1 MQFKHPEILYVLF
14 ALLIPIIIHLFQL
27 QRFTKT
33 PFTNIKFLK
42 EIEFQTRKSSQLK
55 KWLVLL
61 SRLGIFAALIMAFAQ
76 PFSSNKDTSKDWLTT
91 IYLDNS
97 LSMQTKG
104 ERGELL
110 KRAVQDIAEHIP
122 NKGQF
127 SLLTNEQL
135 FTNLSKG
142 LLVEQLKNTTYSPS
156 KSNLKTVL
164 LQTQQTFDKNKD
176 KNNKLLLLSDFQ
188 ENTNSSEESPNFVS
202 LVSNKYELD
211 FVQLKPKSP
220 FNIAID
226 SVSILEKNTDT
237 ILLEIVLKNDG
248 ESEKKISVQALQNE
262 IVLAKN
268 TLDIPANKTQKT
280 KLLVPEKI
288 DNISIQIDSDDAYLF
303 DNTYYISLQQQKL
316 INVLEIGS
324 NNSFLQRIYSGD
336 EFNFVKKSPKEVS
349 FELIEKQEL
358 ILINNLEKLP
368 QQLGEKLLD
377 FVSKGGSLAIIPHK
391 NNTLDDL
398 NSFFNQLKIGQLT
411 TKNTDSLLVTK
422 IHFSHPILKSVFDKK
437 ISNFQYPS
445 VTMHYEG
452 MVSNAKNILSFE
464 NQQAF
469 ISQISKGKGSI
480 YWVAAP
486 LDLKSSNFSNAPLIV
501 PVFYN
506 MGKMSVNQTNLSY
519 RIGSMNKINVD
530 ATLDQD
536 KVLHIKGS
544 NSDFIPMQEIQSD
557 KVILSTEKQP
567 NESGFYHVLN
577 QSMPIKNLAY
587 NYPIGE
593 NSLSFL
599 PLTSV
604 LKKNKNIQQ
613 YPTVKKAMETL
624 TVEQSIQSYFKWFV
638 LLAFIFLLIEI
649 LLLKYL

>member
-61 SRLGIFAALIMAFAQ
+61 SRLGIFATLIIAFAQ
-76 PFSSNKDTSKDWLTT
+76 PFSSKRDTSKDWLTT

-110 KRAVQDIAEHIP
+110 KRAVQDIAEYIP
-122 NKGQF
+122 DKGQF

-135 FTNLSKG
+135 YTNLSKG

-156 KSNLKTVL
+156 KSDLKTVL
-164 LQTQQTFDKNKD
+164 LQTQQTFDKNQD
-176 KNNKLLLLSDFQ
+176 KNHKLLLLSDFQ
-188 ENTNSSEESPNFVS
+188 ESTNGEKESPNLES
-202 LVSNKYELD
+202 LISNKHELD
-211 FVQLKPKSP
+211 FVQLIPKSP

-226 SVSILEKNTDT
+226 SVYILEKNTDT
-237 ILLEIVLKNDG
+237 ILLEILLKNEG
-248 ESEKKISVQALQNE
+248 NSQKNISVRALQNE

-280 KLLVPEKI
+280 KLLIPEKI
-288 DNISIQIDSDDAYLF
+288 DNISIQIDSDDAYRF
-303 DNTYYISLQQQKL
+303 DNTYYISLQQQEL
-316 INVLEIGS
+316 INVLEIGT

-336 EFNFVKKSPKEVS
+336 EFNFSKKLPNEVS

-368 QQLGEKLLD
+368 QQLGKKLLD
-377 FVSKGGSLAIIPHK
+377 FISKGGSLAIIPHR
-391 NNTLDDL
+391 NSTLDDL

-411 TKNTDSLLVTK
+411 SKNTDSLLVTK
-422 IHFSHPILKSVFDKK
+422 IHFSHPILKNVFDKK

-445 VTMHYEG
+445 VTMYYEG
-452 MVSNAKNILSFE
+452 VVSNAKNILSFE

-519 RIGSMNKINVD
+519 RIGTLNKINVD
-530 ATLDQD
+530 ATLNQD
-536 KVLHIKGS
+536 EVLHLKGS
-544 NSDFIPMQEIQSD
+544 NNDFIPMQEIQSD
-557 KVILSTEKQP
+557 KVILYTEKQP
-567 NESGFYHVLN
+567 FEPGFYRVLN
-577 QSMPIKNLAY
+577 QDTPIKNLAY

-599 PLTSV
+599 PLTTI
-604 LKKNKNIQQ
+604 LNKNTHQ
-613 YPTVKKAMETL
+613 YPTVKKALESL

-638 LLAFIFLLIEI
+638 LLAFIFILIEI

>member
-61 SRLGIFAALIMAFAQ
+61 SRLGIFAALIIAFAQ
-76 PFSSNKDTSKDWLTT
+76 PFSSKRDTSKDWLTT

-110 KRAVQDIAEHIP
+110 KRAVQDIAEYIP
-122 NKGQF
+122 DKGQF

-135 FTNLSKG
+135 YTNLSKG

-156 KSNLKTVL
+156 KSDLKTVL
-164 LQTQQTFDKNKD
+164 LQTQQTFDKNQD
-176 KNNKLLLLSDFQ
+176 KNHKLLLLSDFQ
-188 ENTNSSEESPNFVS
+188 ESTNGEKESPNLES
-202 LVSNKYELD
+202 LISNKHELD
-211 FVQLKPKSP
+211 FVQLIPKSP

-226 SVSILEKNTDT
+226 SVYILEKNTDT
-237 ILLEIVLKNDG
+237 ILLEILLKNEG
-248 ESEKKISVQALQNE
+248 NSQKNISVRALQNE

-280 KLLVPEKI
+280 KLLIPEKI
-288 DNISIQIDSDDAYLF
+288 DNISIQIDSDDAYRF
-303 DNTYYISLQQQKL
+303 DNTYYISLQQQEL
-316 INVLEIGS
+316 INVLEIGT

-336 EFNFVKKSPKEVS
+336 EFNFSKKLPNEVS

-368 QQLGEKLLD
+368 QQLGKKLLD
-377 FVSKGGSLAIIPHK
+377 FISKGGSLAIIPHR
-391 NNTLDDL
+391 NSTLDDL

-411 TKNTDSLLVTK
+411 SKNTDSLLVTK
-422 IHFSHPILKSVFDKK
+422 IHFSHPILKNVFDKK

-445 VTMHYEG
+445 VTMYYEG
-452 MVSNAKNILSFE
+452 VVSNAKNILSFE

-519 RIGSMNKINVD
+519 RIGTLNKINVD
-530 ATLDQD
+530 ATLNQD
-536 KVLHIKGS
+536 EVLHLKGS
-544 NSDFIPMQEIQSD
+544 NNDFIPMQEIQSD
-557 KVILSTEKQP
+557 KVILYTEKQP
-567 NESGFYHVLN
+567 FEPGFYRVLN
-577 QSMPIKNLAY
+577 QDTPIKNLAY

-599 PLTSV
+599 PLTTI
-604 LKKNKNIQQ
+604 LNKNTHQ
-613 YPTVKKAMETL
+613 YPTVKKALESL

-638 LLAFIFLLIEI
+638 LLAFIFILIEI